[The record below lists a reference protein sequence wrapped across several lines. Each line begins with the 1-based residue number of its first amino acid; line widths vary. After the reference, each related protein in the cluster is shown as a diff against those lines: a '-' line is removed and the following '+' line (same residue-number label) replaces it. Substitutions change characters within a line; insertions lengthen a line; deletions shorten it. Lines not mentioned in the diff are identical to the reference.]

1 MRIHGLNTT
10 TRLKYHYTVATSTPT
25 SFYQHNAIRPTYTAE
40 QLPSISVEMTSA
52 LLSPDTIT
60 TPAAADHACC
70 FKQCGRLWTDSL
82 SNLESDGSPTTVG
95 RLRRKTG
102 EKIESLLETIRDS
115 YLQIDDFLSYIY
127 ENRDTRQHRKRWRQ
141 LERWFMGSVD
151 KGRFGSKVLKSWL
164 LQGGGETI
172 FGIYQAELDTLFKT
186 SEVPSCN
193 STT

>member
-1 MRIHGLNTT
+1 
-10 TRLKYHYTVATSTPT
+10 
-25 SFYQHNAIRPTYTAE
+25 
-40 QLPSISVEMTSA
+40 MTSA

-60 TPAAADHACC
+60 TPAATDHACC
-70 FKQCGRLWTDSL
+70 CKQCGRLWTDSL

-151 KGRFGSKVLKSWL
+151 KGRFGSNVLKSWL

-172 FGIYQAELDTLFKT
+172 FGIYQAKLDTLFKT
-186 SEVPSCN
+186 TAFGRFNIHGWSVE
-193 STT
+193 STTTATEALQSLGPTVKTQAPLSYRTR